1 MYRQYSLLFVFPLL
15 LTISILY
22 IMQDNSKSNASINA
36 KIGDKSYIQKF
47 GDTPDEHIPD
57 HIRIR
62 THLEYTESV
71 LRSRPVDH
79 LSSSQQANRK
89 KYLDHL
95 SEYTSAGKFPHND
108 GHPDMRRPTFI
119 SDDGNICAVGYLVK
133 QTLGPEIADLINAT
147 FKYSFID
154 EINDPVF
161 EQWVE
166 ESGFDRNELAM
177 IQPMY
182 GPKIVEEVK
191 VNENRVN
198 LSYGAGSSLLTG
210 SNILYLSNHSETP
223 WMFSRSQSQ
232 SIHWFGLAAGTSS
245 LLLGA
250 LNLDNRYSYLEST
263 SIDFA
268 NCING
273 CPMREI
279 TATNHAR
286 TAVSATNI
294 GIGLVSV
301 IRSGYHLLSG
311 SGKTYEP
318 SGIGITQINVDPFDD
333 SLLIPSINYSV
344 RF

>member
-22 IMQDNSKSNASINA
+22 IMQDNGKPDASINA

-47 GDTPDEHIPD
+47 GDAPDEHIPEL
-57 HIRIR
+57 IRIR
-62 THLEYTESV
+62 THLEYAESV
-71 LRSRPVDH
+71 LRSRPIGH

-89 KYLDHL
+89 HYLDL
-95 SEYTSAGKFPHND
+95 LTEYSNAGKFPHND

-119 SDDGNICAVGYLVK
+119 SDDGNICAVGYLVE
-133 QTLGPEIADLINAT
+133 QTLGPDVAELINAT
-147 FKYSFID
+147 FKYSFIE

-161 EQWVE
+161 EKWVE
-166 ESGFDRNELAM
+166 ESGFDIHELAM

-182 GPKIVEEVK
+182 GPNIVEEIK

-198 LSYGAGSSLLTG
+198 PSYGAGSSLITG
-210 SNILYLSNHSETP
+210 SNILYLSNRSETP
-223 WMFSRSQSQ
+223 WMFSRSQ
-232 SIHWFGLAAGTSS
+232 SIHWFGLAAGTGS

-263 SIDFA
+263 STDFT
-268 NCING
+268 NCFNG

-311 SGKTYEP
+311 TAATHEP
-318 SGIGITQINVDPFDD
+318 SRIKITQLNADPFED
-333 SLLIPSINYSV
+333 SLLIPSLNYSV